1 MRNVS
6 VWIPN
11 LRVFVISARF
21 DQQHIESTFLRE
33 LQNPSEPPPFIV
45 DPGGRFTDHQDR
57 LVALMLGD
65 INKPNPLTIQIPI
78 PGLFRRGDSRLTLPT
93 PKGGDSY
100 EELTEVSFTRKGFAK
115 SPLATR
121 SNSSLWLLLRNMSL
135 SQFTECVNRKDSPN
149 GERLISPSLKL
160 GVLRRI

>member
-1 MRNVS
+1 MKNQQFFAEDFQVS
-6 VWIPN
+6 GDLGIVVAPVATLRRMIP
-11 LRVFVISARF
+11 A
-21 DQQHIESTFLRE
+21 DT
-33 LQNPSEPPPFIV
+33 
-45 DPGGRFTDHQDR
+45 
-57 LVALMLGD
+57 M
-65 INKPNPLTIQIPI
+65 
-78 PGLFRRGDSRLTLPT
+78 LTLPM

-121 SNSSLWLLLRNMSL
+121 SKSSLWLLLRNMSL

-160 GVLRRI
+160 YSSRTTFDES